1 MSVIEA
7 LNDNGGAV
15 PREVVGA
22 FVEDLATLAS
32 RLSPEAQARLMGL
45 VHLVEDP
52 SAIQAE
58 LKVAASGEITL
69 VLRHP
74 SGR

>member
-7 LNDNGGAV
+7 LNDNYGSV

-22 FVEDLATLAS
+22 FVEDLASLAA

-52 SAIQAE
+52 GAIQAE
-58 LKVAASGEITL
+58 LEVSASGEITL

-74 SGR
+74 PGR